1 MTDFSFQL
9 YSARNYPPYSDV
21 YALLADAGYK
31 QVEGFA
37 GVYGDLDQAGLDALK
52 AELDARGL
60 SMPTGHFSIELLE
73 NDPQRAL
80 AIARTLGMRSVYCP
94 WLAPEE
100 RPTDAAGWHA
110 LGARLEKAG
119 KPIREA
125 GFDFG
130 WHNHDF
136 EFFPLEDGS
145 MPLDQIFAG
154 GPSLSWEADIA
165 WVVRGKADPFM
176 WIEKYGPRITSVHV
190 KDIAP
195 AGENADEDGWADVGH
210 GTVPWDKLLPAL
222 RNTPARHFIVEHDNP
237 NDLGRLVRRSIAS
250 LKTY

>member
-9 YSARNYPPYSDV
+9 YSARNYPHYSDV

-165 WVVRGKADPFM
+165 WVVRGK
-176 WIEKYGPRITSVHV
+176 
-190 KDIAP
+190 DIAP
-195 AGENADEDGWADVGH
+195 AGENTDEDGWADVGH

-237 NDLGRLVRRSIAS
+237 NDLGRLVRHSIAS

>member
-1 MTDFSFQL
+1 
-9 YSARNYPPYSDV
+9 
-21 YALLADAGYK
+21 
-31 QVEGFA
+31 
-37 GVYGDLDQAGLDALK
+37 
-52 AELDARGL
+52 
-60 SMPTGHFSIELLE
+60 
-73 NDPQRAL
+73 
-80 AIARTLGMRSVYCP
+80 
-94 WLAPEE
+94 
-100 RPTDAAGWHA
+100 
-110 LGARLEKAG
+110 
-119 KPIREA
+119 
-125 GFDFG
+125 
-130 WHNHDF
+130 
-136 EFFPLEDGS
+136 